1 LFITAEV
8 HKITGFEHVFE
19 GVVKGLI
26 KSFSIGFIPKGYTFY
41 DDDTVEISSA
51 SLIEISLAP
60 VQSNPQSLFTVIGT
74 KSLINVKEIKEQN
87 DLTCD
92 SLSCFM
98 SKIKGIK
105 MDIIEKEVT
114 PAAEPV
120 VAPEAKID
128 DKPAADPKV
137 EVTST
142 IEPVVPVAAP
152 EPKVD
157 LATLVQSIAEANIK
171 ADEIRAT
178 QAAEQAAKEQAEKDA
193 QETAKQNRVTDA
205 LTYLKEQAELIKN
218 TSPEDLDVDAY
229 DNLYE
234 VVSDVQEALEAKVL
248 AAINAG
254 KTAA

>member
-1 LFITAEV
+1 ME
-8 HKITGFEHVFE
+8 
-19 GVVKGLI
+19 I
-26 KSFSIGFIPKGYTFY
+26 KQADK
-41 DDDTVEISSA
+41 
-51 SLIEISLAP
+51 AP
-60 VQSNPQSLFTVIGT
+60 VR
-74 KSLINVKEIKEQN
+74 
-87 DLTCD
+87 
-92 SLSCFM
+92 
-98 SKIKGIK
+98 
-105 MDIIEKEVT
+105 EKEVT
-114 PAAEPV
+114 PVAEPTV
-120 VAPEAKID
+120 VPEAKID
-128 DKPAADPKV
+128 DKPAAEPTVVPEAKV
-137 EVTST
+137 DTG
-142 IEPVVPVAAP
+142 IVVPVAAP